1 LKEQQRGLLEA
12 IKAGRGADTAS
23 ENDFPKDR

>member
-12 IKAGRGADTAS
+12 IKTGKKPGEDRGVMS
-23 ENDFPKDR
+23 EKD